1 MLIEMITPK
10 IKEFEGNFS
19 QSKRPS
25 QDDVNHLDS
34 KLNKIMQSVIILR
47 VKFESKSQEGLQTL
61 PYGVSNIISCVF

>member
-10 IKEFEGNFS
+10 IKELEGNFS

-34 KLNKIMQSVIILR
+34 KLNKIM
-47 VKFESKSQEGLQTL
+47 
-61 PYGVSNIISCVF
+61 